1 MPHRMLNELITP
13 LLIYLDNGN
22 QEVIMVDLIIEM
34 ENIYLKLTY
43 KHSAF

>member
-1 MPHRMLNELITP
+1 MLNELITP

-43 KHSAF
+43 KHFAF